1 ANEIAAKG
9 AALHI
14 VMHASAKITLFFCAG
29 AIYVSAHLNKVSQLD
44 GLGYRMPMVF
54 AAFFLAALSIIG
66 IPPLGG
72 SWSKFLLMAGAAE
85 NGMVLVILILAISSL
100 MNVWYLLEPVMRGF
114 YLPEK
119 SPVHVEKLPL
129 VVIPPVITAMLCLV
143 LFFNPWPF
151 LSLINL
157 MVMP

>member
-1 ANEIAAKG
+1 MKYKG

-14 VMHASAKITLFFCAG
+14 DYACKITLFFVLVLS
-29 AIYVSAHLNKVSQLD
+29 VSAHLNKVSQLD
-44 GLGYRMPMVF
+44 GIGCRMPMVF

-85 NGMVLVILILAISSL
+85 NGMVLVILAWLIITDECMVSEL
-100 MNVWYLLEPVMRGF
+100 MRGF

-119 SPVHVEKLPL
+119 SPVHVEATCCYPATLPCF
-129 VVIPPVITAMLCLV
+129 VW

>member
-1 ANEIAAKG
+1 
-9 AALHI
+9 
-14 VMHASAKITLFFCAG
+14 
-29 AIYVSAHLNKVSQLD
+29 
-44 GLGYRMPMVF
+44 MPMVF

-114 YLPEK
+114 YLPENHL
-119 SPVHVEKLPL
+119 S
-129 VVIPPVITAMLCLV
+129 MLKNCHL
-143 LFFNPWPF
+143 L
-151 LSLINL
+151 LSRQ
-157 MVMP
+157 